1 MAAGEAKKLVVKV
14 DPKTKGV
21 LDEYKKARLKELTGG
36 ASPKK
41 KEEGDD
47 PDKADKGDNDDDDD
61 DYMDGPMRHEDAMAK
76 DRIRNILSEHSK
88 EMSAYVPRDDRKRPE
103 R

>member
-1 MAAGEAKKLVVKV
+1 M

-21 LDEYKKARLKELTGG
+21 LDEYKKARLKELTGK
-36 ASPKK
+36 SPPPKK
-41 KEEGDD
+41 EGEEEG
-47 PDKADKGDNDDDDD
+47 KDDDD